1 MPELMGD
8 VVMNIGNII
17 SNSLKYP
24 FRNLKKLPI
33 LFILFILFSF
43 IPIGVI
49 YDNKYV
55 LTIGAIAFF
64 AFILIVPGYLL
75 SIVNIGLNESSM
87 FPSIDF
93 GKNIYDTIRVLVL
106 RIAYMIVP
114 AAVFY
119 VVLSTMGVS
128 SIGMLADIKVHS
140 FLLTLIL
147 MIFVVLIT
155 YVVFEILLFFAKAR
169 LAYFNSLSEALKVNK
184 VVSDIRNIG
193 IFNIIKWVIF
203 MVILMIVVS
212 YISSWLMLIPY
223 VGFLIYLGI
232 VIPILESIG
241 NYSLGLLYSNIAD
254 NDNSLDKLESTIQS
268 LEYNNYFDDEK

>member
-1 MPELMGD
+1 
-8 VVMNIGNII
+8 MNIGNII

-140 FLLTLIL
+140 FLLNLIL

-169 LAYFNSLSEALKVNK
+169 LAYFNSLSEALKVHK

>member
-140 FLLTLIL
+140 FLLNLIL

-169 LAYFNSLSEALKVNK
+169 LAYFNSLSEALKVHK

>member
-43 IPIGVI
+43 IPIGMI

-155 YVVFEILLFFAKAR
+155 YVIFEILLFFAKAR

>member
-1 MPELMGD
+1 MGD

>member
-43 IPIGVI
+43 IPIGLI

-155 YVVFEILLFFAKAR
+155 YVIFEILLFFAKAR
-169 LAYFNSLSEALKVNK
+169 LAYFNSLSEALKVHK

>member
-8 VVMNIGNII
+8 VVMNIGKII

-43 IPIGVI
+43 IPIGMI

-155 YVVFEILLFFAKAR
+155 YVIFEILLFFAKAR

>member
-1 MPELMGD
+1 MGD
-8 VVMNIGNII
+8 VIMNIGNII

-43 IPIGVI
+43 IPIGMI

-155 YVVFEILLFFAKAR
+155 YVIFEILLFFAKAR

>member
-8 VVMNIGNII
+8 VVMNIGKII

>member
-8 VVMNIGNII
+8 VIMNIGNII

-43 IPIGVI
+43 IPIGMI

-155 YVVFEILLFFAKAR
+155 YVIFEILLFFAKAR

>member
-43 IPIGVI
+43 IPIGMI

-155 YVVFEILLFFAKAR
+155 YVIFEILLFFAKAR
-169 LAYFNSLSEALKVNK
+169 LAYFNSLSEALKVHK

>member
-1 MPELMGD
+1 MGD
-8 VVMNIGNII
+8 VVMNIGKII

-155 YVVFEILLFFAKAR
+155 YVIFEILLFFAKAR
-169 LAYFNSLSEALKVNK
+169 LAYFNSLSEALKVHK

>member
-1 MPELMGD
+1 
-8 VVMNIGNII
+8 MNIGKII

-43 IPIGVI
+43 IPIGLI

-169 LAYFNSLSEALKVNK
+169 LAYFNSLSEALKVHK

-203 MVILMIVVS
+203 MIILMIVVS

-254 NDNSLDKLESTIQS
+254 NDNSLDKFESTIQS